1 MSDRPA
7 LSIRPAT
14 EADLRFV
21 RASWFESFRHGGYA
35 PQVAFPT
42 YRAGQSFVIER
53 CLAKGRCY
61 VAFATEVPDE
71 VVSWVCVERALGEK
85 PKESGLLHFVYTKQV
100 YRRLGTAIAL
110 ARHAFNALAVPPAE
124 HTHDTKVGRSF
135 AARIGTKL
143 NPYLLYL

>member
-14 EADLRFV
+14 EDDLRFV

-53 CLAKGRCY
+53 CLKKGLCF

-71 VVSWVCVERALGEK
+71 VVSWVSVEENM
-85 PKESGLLHFVYTKQV
+85 LHYVYTKQV
-100 YRRLGTAIAL
+100 YRRLGTALAL
-110 ARHAFNALAVPPAE
+110 VEHAFKKAKTTPAE

>member
-14 EADLRFV
+14 EDDLRFV

-35 PQVAFPT
+35 PQVAFPV
-42 YRAGQSFVIER
+42 YRAGQHRIIEQ

-71 VVSWVCVERALGEK
+71 VVSWAVVEDDK
-85 PKESGLLHFVYTKQV
+85 LHFVYTKQV

-110 ARHAFNALAVPPAE
+110 VRHAFNATKKQPVE

-135 AARIGTKL
+135 TARLGTKL
-143 NPYLLYL
+143 NPYPLYP